1 VHWLGRNPG
10 WLRDSLLAVL
20 LGVAFLALFFV
31 TQWFFAEFLLS
42 PAADNWFFSGSRFWP
57 YSSTPGNWQHEF
69 WQNRSW
75 RNDPVTLPTLGL
87 ALALGIVSARIG
99 LAFGAWMSRVKR

>member
-1 VHWLGRNPG
+1 
-10 WLRDSLLAVL
+10 
-20 LGVAFLALFFV
+20 V